1 MAKSQRKVKDR
12 WKGKA
17 WYSLHAPAMFND
29 AVMAWTPASSPE
41 AVAGRVAEISLDQL
55 SGDFSQKNYIVRFRV
70 GEVRGPNAFT
80 AFDGHRLTTDY
91 KRALTRRRNTRVDCN
106 FILTTADDV
115 RLRLKPMLV
124 VDNRIRGSQEKLL
137 RARTTAL
144 VSETLSGLSLAEGL
158 KRIYSGELARELAKE
173 LRIIYLTRRVEI
185 AKIELLTPAVLMDVP
200 PARAEGLKAQQPVT
214 LLNRETGY
222 CTPATLAYI
231 SPLVDPETRTVQARV
246 ELDNANGQ
254 WRPGQF
260 LTVQLPTG
268 AASIDTLAVPAEA
281 VQIVDGQPTVYVPTK
296 KDRTFKARPIAV
308 GQPIDG
314 WLPVHKGLA
323 ANEEVVVK
331 GSFLLKAELGKA
343 GAGHDHSH

>member
-1 MAKSQRKVKDR
+1 MAKTQRKTKDR

-17 WYSLHAPAMFND
+17 WYSLHAPAMFNY
-29 AVMAWTPASSPE
+29 AVMAWTPADSPE
-41 AVAGRVAEISLDQL
+41 AVTGRVAEISLDRL
-55 SGDFSQKNYIVRFRV
+55 SGDFAQKNYIVRFRV

-185 AKIELLTPAVLMDVP
+185 AKIELLSPAVLMDVP
-200 PARAEGLKAQQPVT
+200 PSEEELERILAGEEAEDDEADAKIDYESLTVPELKELLKAQ
-214 LLNRETGY
+214 G
-222 CTPATLAYI
+222 
-231 SPLVDPETRTVQARV
+231 
-246 ELDNANGQ
+246 
-254 WRPGQF
+254 
-260 LTVQLPTG
+260 
-268 AASIDTLAVPAEA
+268 
-281 VQIVDGQPTVYVPTK
+281 
-296 KDRTFKARPIAV
+296 
-308 GQPIDG
+308 
-314 WLPVHKGLA
+314 LPVSGRKADLIERLSSAGSD
-323 ANEEVVVK
+323 EE
-331 GSFLLKAELGKA
+331 EE
-343 GAGHDHSH
+343 

>member
-17 WYSLHAPAMFND
+17 WYSLHAPAMFNYT
-29 AVMAWTPASSPE
+29 VMAWTPASSPE

-80 AFDGHRLTTDY
+80 AYDGHRLTSDY

-106 FILTTADDV
+106 FTLTTADDV

-137 RARTTAL
+137 CARTTAL

-185 AKIELLTPAVLMDVP
+185 AKIELLSPAVLMDVP
-200 PARAEGLKAQQPVT
+200 PSEEELERILAGEEAEDDEADAKIDYESLTVPELKELLKAQ
-214 LLNRETGY
+214 G
-222 CTPATLAYI
+222 
-231 SPLVDPETRTVQARV
+231 
-246 ELDNANGQ
+246 
-254 WRPGQF
+254 
-260 LTVQLPTG
+260 
-268 AASIDTLAVPAEA
+268 
-281 VQIVDGQPTVYVPTK
+281 
-296 KDRTFKARPIAV
+296 
-308 GQPIDG
+308 
-314 WLPVHKGLA
+314 LPVSGRKADLIERLSSAGS
-323 ANEEVVVK
+323 NEE
-331 GSFLLKAELGKA
+331 EE
-343 GAGHDHSH
+343 